1 MWNKETYFLPYES
14 NLIFSGMIFGWTSDL
29 TFSIWRSSG
38 GAGRRGQGG
47 EQFCV
52 LLPALTKVWLS
63 VIPLQLNLPRVTETG
78 APRPA
83 RHLCTGITHLTA
95 WRSRGESLALHRKG
109 EEANAAQTGGFLFKA
124 SWSGFIL
131 QEFFYLSE
139 FGQQSPQQVL
149 TGTTSWRSRK
159 ALVSF
164 NCQNVFF
171 LISKSSFC
179 YLGRGT
185 AEVPTFRKLMR
196 PLESEPT
203 NPTVGFPGAES
214 RAVTIWQF
222 FRAKNKVYF

>member
-1 MWNKETYFLPYES
+1 MT
-14 NLIFSGMIFGWTSDL
+14 
-29 TFSIWRSSG
+29 
-38 GAGRRGQGG
+38 GA
-47 EQFCV
+47 
-52 LLPALTKVWLS
+52 
-63 VIPLQLNLPRVTETG
+63 G

-95 WRSRGESLALHRKG
+95 WRSRGESLGLHRKG

-164 NCQNVFF
+164 NGQYIFF
-171 LISKSSFC
+171 LISKSWFC
-179 YLGRGT
+179 YPRRGT
-185 AEVPTFRKLMR
+185 AVVPTFRKLMR
-196 PLESEPT
+196 PLESQPT
-203 NPTVGFPGAES
+203 NSTVGLPSIES
-214 RAVTIWQF
+214 GAVTIWQF
-222 FRAKNKVYF
+222 VRF

>member
-1 MWNKETYFLPYES
+1 M
-14 NLIFSGMIFGWTSDL
+14 
-29 TFSIWRSSG
+29 
-38 GAGRRGQGG
+38 
-47 EQFCV
+47 
-52 LLPALTKVWLS
+52 
-63 VIPLQLNLPRVTETG
+63 TETG

-95 WRSRGESLALHRKG
+95 WRSRGESLGLHRKG

-179 YLGRGT
+179 YVGRGT

-203 NPTVGFPGAES
+203 NPTVGFPGVES

-222 FRAKNKVYF
+222 FRGKKKVFFFKKILYIFNVVLAHYSPQYLKDEELIIYMIGDYSNKYIDIISTPFNLILS